1 MPPISPDR
9 WRVLSPLLDEALDI
23 DPDRLPSWLQS
34 ISARDGQLG
43 AELQAMLAERQVV
56 QRARFLEHP
65 VLDSRRARVQS
76 LKGQVV
82 GAYRLVSPIGE
93 GGSGSVWLA
102 ERCDGRFHGQA
113 AVKLLNVS
121 LIGPAG
127 EDRFRREGTILAHL
141 RHPRIAHLID
151 AGITTTGQ
159 PYLVIEHVDG
169 QTIDK
174 YCEERG
180 LPIEARLRLFLDV
193 LEAVAHAHANLI
205 VHRDIKPANVL
216 VSTNGQV
223 KLLDFGIA
231 KLVETDTEWAD
242 AGVVDS
248 SELGR
253 IGGAVAMTPEYAAPE
268 QFAGGRVTTATDVY
282 ALGVLLYVLLGG
294 RHPLSEAAG
303 DRAAL
308 MRAVIGTE
316 PAPLP
321 AVVAATPVNELQRRH
336 AERCGTTP
344 DRLRRLLRGDLDAI
358 VAKAMMKDAADR
370 YPSVT
375 TFADDLRR
383 HLRHEAV
390 TARPATLRY
399 TTLKFARRHA
409 TGLGSFMV
417 VVLLVAGLTGLY
429 TRRLAAERDR
439 AERERA
445 RSAKVSDL
453 LMGLFTSV
461 DPYQPG
467 VQPREPT
474 VRALLDAGAARVQN
488 ELIGDPTLQA
498 EMLTLMGRT
507 YRRLGVYEQA
517 QGLLEQA
524 LATNVELYGS
534 DDVRVAQAL
543 EQLGGALAEKGDYPA
558 GARSLE
564 RALAIRRARVGEA
577 DADVAV
583 TLSELGRVYQDQGLN
598 ARAEPLHREALAI
611 RRHVLG
617 DLHRETAVS
626 LSDLASVLRLN
637 GDLPRAETALQQSL
651 DINRRTRGA
660 DHPNTA
666 INLHDLA
673 LIAIMHGDYAKA
685 DAELRQ
691 VLAMQKKALGERH
704 PVVAMT
710 LNSLAHVLRDE
721 HREEEAE
728 AAQREALAIARAA
741 LGGGHQLVAIY
752 SLNLAALR
760 LARHDPGDAEPLV
773 RTGLTVR
780 ENAPGIVPSRRRTM
794 IEDDWSIGAARS
806 LLGASLLALHR
817 YSDAETQL
825 VQARH
830 ELEAMPTVP
839 APAVRDT
846 VRRLAALY
854 AAWGKPHDA
863 AAYRALLQY

>member
-1 MPPISPDR
+1 MPPISPER

-23 DPDRLPSWLQS
+23 EPDQVPSWLQS
-34 ISARDGQLG
+34 ISARDAQLG
-43 AELQAMLAERQVV
+43 AELHAMLAERQIV

-65 VLDSRRARVQS
+65 VLDSRRARLQS

-82 GAYRLVSPIGE
+82 GAYRLLSPIGE

-102 ERCDGRFHGQA
+102 DRCDGRFHGQA
-113 AVKLLNVS
+113 AVKLLNIS

-141 RHPRIAHLID
+141 RHPRIAHLVD

-169 QTIDK
+169 RTIDR

-180 LPIEARLRLFLDV
+180 LTVSARLALFLDV

-205 VHRDIKPANVL
+205 VHRDLKPANVL

-231 KLVETDTEWAD
+231 KLVETDAEWAE

-248 SELGR
+248 GELGR
-253 IGGAVAMTPEYAAPE
+253 IGGPVAMTPEYAAPE

-282 ALGVLLYVLLGG
+282 ALGVLLYTLLGG
-294 RHPLSEAAG
+294 RHPLGDATR
-303 DRAAL
+303 DRATL
-308 MRAVIGTE
+308 IRAVVGIE
-316 PAPLP
+316 PVPLSA
-321 AVVAATPVNELQRRH
+321 AVAVSPVDELQRRH

-344 DRLRRLLRGDLDAI
+344 DGLRRLLRGDLDAI
-358 VAKAMMKDAADR
+358 VARAMKKDAGER

-375 TFADDLRR
+375 AFADDLRR
-383 HLRHEAV
+383 HLRHEPVA
-390 TARPATLRY
+390 ARSATLRY
-399 TTLKFARRHA
+399 TTLKFIRRHA
-409 TGLGSFMV
+409 TGLGSFMA
-417 VVLLVAGLTGLY
+417 VVLLIAGLTALY
-429 TRRLAAERDR
+429 TRRLATERDR
-439 AERERA
+439 AEHERA

-453 LMGLFTSV
+453 LMALFTSV

-488 ELIGDPTLQA
+488 ELIGEPTLQA

-524 LATNVELYGS
+524 LATNVELYGP

-564 RALAIRRARVGEA
+564 RALAIRRGRVGEV

-583 TLSELGRVYQDQGLN
+583 TLAELGRVYQDQGLN

-611 RRHVLG
+611 RRRVLG
-617 DLHRETAVS
+617 DLHREIAVS
-626 LSDLASVLRLN
+626 LSDLGSVLRLN
-637 GDLPRAETALQQSL
+637 GDLQGAETALQQSL

-673 LIAIMHGDYAKA
+673 LIALTRGDDTKA
-685 DAELRQ
+685 EAELRQ
-691 VLAMQKKALGERH
+691 VLAMQKKALGDRH

-721 HREEEAE
+721 HHEPEAD
-728 AAQREALAIARAA
+728 AAGREALAIARAA
-741 LGGGHQLVAIY
+741 FGGGHQLVAIY
-752 SLNLAALR
+752 SLNLAALL
-760 LARHDPGDAEPLV
+760 LARHDPDGAEPLA
-773 RTGLTVR
+773 RTGLAIR

-806 LLGASLLALHR
+806 LLGAALAAQRR
-817 YSDAETQL
+817 YDDAETQL
-825 VQARH
+825 LLARR

-839 APAVRDT
+839 AAAVRDT

-854 AAWGKPHDA
+854 DAWGKPHDA

>member
-1 MPPISPDR
+1 MPPISPER
-9 WRVLSPLLDEALDI
+9 WRILSPFLDQALDI
-23 DPDRLPSWLQS
+23 SPEQMPSWLQS
-34 ISARDGQLG
+34 IADRDPQLG
-43 AELQAMLAERQVV
+43 AELHSMLAERHLV
-56 QRARFLEHP
+56 QRARFLEHT
-65 VLDSRRARVQS
+65 VLDSRRARVHS

-102 ERCDGRFHGQA
+102 DRCDGRFHGQA

-121 LIGPAG
+121 LIGLAG

-141 RHPRIAHLID
+141 RHPRIAHLAD
-151 AGITTTGQ
+151 AGITTNGQ

-169 QTIDK
+169 QNIDR
-174 YCEERG
+174 YCEERS
-180 LPIEARLRLFLDV
+180 LSVDARLRLFLDV

-231 KLVETDTEWAD
+231 KLIESDADWAD

-248 SELGR
+248 GELGR
-253 IGGAVAMTPEYAAPE
+253 IGVAAMTPEYAAPE

-294 RHPLSEAAG
+294 RHPHVGAVG

-308 MRAVIGTE
+308 VRAVVGTDPE
-316 PAPLP
+316 PLSK
-321 AVVAATPVNELQRRH
+321 VVTADPQDEARRH
-336 AERCGTTP
+336 HASRCGTTP
-344 DRLRRLLRGDLDAI
+344 EGLRRLLRGDLDAI
-358 VAKAMMKDAADR
+358 VAKAMKKEAADR

-375 TFADDLRR
+375 ALADDLRR

-390 TARPATLRY
+390 AARAATLSY
-399 TTLKFARRHA
+399 TTLKFVRRHS
-409 TGLGSFMV
+409 TGLLTLAA
-417 VVLLVAGLTGLY
+417 VVLLIAGLTALH

-439 AERERA
+439 AEHERMRA
-445 RSAKVSDL
+445 TKVSDL

-461 DPYQPG
+461 NPYEPG

-488 ELIGDPTLQA
+488 ELIGDPALQA
-498 EMLTLMGRT
+498 EMLNLMGRT
-507 YRRLGVYEQA
+507 YRRLGVYDQA

-524 LATNVELYGS
+524 LATNVELYGP
-534 DDVRVAQAL
+534 DDVRVAEAL
-543 EQLGGALAEKGDYPA
+543 EQLGGALAEKSDYPA

-564 RALAIRRARVGEA
+564 RALAIRRGKTGEVNA
-577 DADVAV
+577 EVAV
-583 TLSELGRVYQDQGLN
+583 TLSELGRVYQDEGFN

-611 RRHVLG
+611 RRQVLG
-617 DLHRETAVS
+617 HLHREVAVS
-626 LSDLASVLRLN
+626 LSDLGSVLRLN
-637 GDLPRAETALQQSL
+637 NDLAGAETALRQSL

-660 DHPNTA
+660 EHPNTA
-666 INLHDLA
+666 TNLHDLA
-673 LIAIMHGDYAKA
+673 LVAMMRGDSTA
-685 DAELRQ
+685 AEPDIRQ
-691 VLAMQKKALGERH
+691 ALAFQRKALGDRH

-710 LNSLAHVLRDE
+710 LNSLAHALRDQ
-721 HREEEAE
+721 HRSQEAD
-728 AAQREALAIARAA
+728 AAQREALAIAKTS

-752 SLNLAALR
+752 SLNLATLL
-760 LARHDPGDAEPLV
+760 LARHQPQEAEPLV
-773 RTGLTVR
+773 RTGLAIR
-780 ENAPGIVPSRRRTM
+780 ENAPGVVPSRRRTM
-794 IEDDWSIGAARS
+794 SEDDWSIGASRS
-806 LLGASLLALHR
+806 LLGATLAAQRR
-817 YSDAETQL
+817 YAEAETQL
-825 VQARH
+825 LLARR
-830 ELEAMPTVP
+830 ELEAMPGTHT
-839 APAVRDT
+839 AEIRDT

-854 AAWGKPHDA
+854 ASWGKPHDA